1 MNRLLLHIA
10 LLLCA
15 LQVHGNDSIDAAD
28 RLTEVARGGQ
38 TVMSIGYAGNG
49 NITAKTDIG
58 SYTYA
63 SAKPHAVTG
72 VSNTEG
78 LIHERGQNIIH

>member
-15 LQVHGNDSIDAAD
+15 IQVHGNDNIDVAD
-28 RLTEVARGGQ
+28 RLTEVERGGQ

-49 NITAKTDIG
+49 NITAKTDI
-58 SYTYA
+58 
-63 SAKPHAVTG
+63 SARSDIP
-72 VSNTEG
+72 S
-78 LIHERGQNIIH
+78 ERA